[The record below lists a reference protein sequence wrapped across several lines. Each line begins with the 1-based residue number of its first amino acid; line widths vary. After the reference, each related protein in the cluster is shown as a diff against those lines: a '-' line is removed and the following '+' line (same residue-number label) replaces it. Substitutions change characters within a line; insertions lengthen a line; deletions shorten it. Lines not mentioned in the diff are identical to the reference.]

1 MAVVIEWFT
10 KGRIPEPIRYNYVCV
25 CVEYQYECVL
35 VVTIINLALKRQT
48 VLMATLT
55 AVLGARLSFVSQG
68 MCISSS
74 FPW

>member
-25 CVEYQYECVL
+25 KYQYECVL

-48 VLMATLT
+48 V
-55 AVLGARLSFVSQG
+55 
-68 MCISSS
+68 
-74 FPW
+74 